1 MHEQRKTEL
10 AHGAANAVP
19 ERARAL
25 VEPLASAHGLE
36 IVDIEWSGRVL
47 RIVIDRPEGAG
58 EVSVDDCTRLSRDV
72 STALDVEDFITKSY
86 SLEVSSPGLDRPLR
100 SARDFRRHVGKL
112 CKVKLREP
120 ALDGQ
125 RVLRGRLH
133 EVSEATIGMEVDKK
147 HHEVAL
153 DNIAEARL
161 VIEFG
166 PEPPQK
172 KGRQRKQ

>member
-1 MHEQRKTEL
+1 MHEERKTEM
-10 AHGAANAVP
+10 AHGTASTVP
-19 ERARAL
+19 QRARAL
-25 VEPLASAHGLE
+25 IEPLASAHGLE
-36 IVDIEWSGRVL
+36 IVDVEWSGRVL

-72 STALDVEDFITKSY
+72 STALDVEDFIAKSY

-120 ALDGQ
+120 AVDGQ
-125 RVLRGRLH
+125 RVLRGRLLD
-133 EVSEATIGMEVDKK
+133 VGDATFRIEVDKK
-147 HHEVAL
+147 HHEVAI
-153 DNIAEARL
+153 DNVAEARL

-166 PEPPQK
+166 PADGK
-172 KGRQRKQ
+172 KGRPRKQ